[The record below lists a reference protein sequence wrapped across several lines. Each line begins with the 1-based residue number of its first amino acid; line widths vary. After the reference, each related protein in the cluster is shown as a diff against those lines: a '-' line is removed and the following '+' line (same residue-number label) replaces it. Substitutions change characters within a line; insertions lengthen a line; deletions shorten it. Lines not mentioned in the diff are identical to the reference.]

1 MASEFSACR
10 INTEHEVTSEEPL
23 AALAILPLCPLLQ
36 RPARRLNRFVRH
48 FEPLSYEPRTVHRGH
63 VRVRRSLGGIQ
74 PQLQQQNHHVY
85 VRFQGFN
92 RLFHLK
98 LRPDTAVFDKDLV
111 VETATFGKV
120 KPDIGHIYSG
130 EVVGDPSSGVY
141 GGLHKGVFEGSIQSR
156 WGRFYVEGARKFFD
170 RRMPFHSVM
179 YAAEDAGIPQ
189 QGWCG
194 VNGETTRWMQQL
206 AVASERARNSE
217 FKSSK
222 AKRHSGDHLE
232 RWIGRRPLEHQEQ
245 SEGSYYDGDVYDDGD
260 VDDMQ
265 AGKGYTDR
273 RRQWKAGG
281 RPRRTYRVCGLY
293 VHIDHL
299 LYRQFAKIDNDAV
312 RTRERLST
320 LIAGLTARASDI
332 FRHTDFSGVED
343 VRFSVHKIK
352 INDTTSCPSR
362 KNPFCLDKMDP
373 SLFLLT
379 AAKSANYDEYCL
391 SYTWTYRDFDSGVL
405 GLAYVGN
412 STTHSLGVCDKNR
425 LLPEDPTQPQLGLT
439 RLSLNTG
446 MITFLNYNAYV
457 AQAVSEITFSHEIG
471 HNFGSPHDTP
481 DGSPCAPGNKKNGNY
496 IMYFMASS
504 GLEPNNRLFS
514 TCSRGNISEVIK
526 PMVEGKSPREN
537 CFQEESGPVCG
548 NGIVEGVEECDC
560 GYSESECHDPCCY
573 ARRNS
578 VNAKGC
584 TLRPGKQ
591 CR

>member
-1 MASEFSACR
+1 
-10 INTEHEVTSEEPL
+10 
-23 AALAILPLCPLLQ
+23 
-36 RPARRLNRFVRH
+36 
-48 FEPLSYEPRTVHRGH
+48 
-63 VRVRRSLGGIQ
+63 
-74 PQLQQQNHHVY
+74 
-85 VRFQGFN
+85 
-92 RLFHLK
+92 
-98 LRPDTAVFDKDLV
+98 
-111 VETATFGKV
+111 
-120 KPDIGHIYSG
+120 
-130 EVVGDPSSGVY
+130 
-141 GGLHKGVFEGSIQSR
+141 
-156 WGRFYVEGARKFFD
+156 
-170 RRMPFHSVM
+170 MPFHSVM

-206 AVASERARNSE
+206 VFASERARNTE
-217 FKSSK
+217 FKPPKTVLVQLLLNTGSQRSFIRQDVSRDLKFPVRDAERLTLFTFGQMKRPATFTCERVALTLRSKHGSNENTIEALAIPEISPVTSPPADGEIVTMMTRKEILPAGARPDAMTFREDDSSK

-273 RRQWKAGG
+273 RRQSKAGG

-343 VRFSVHKIK
+343 V
-352 INDTTSCPSR
+352 SCPSR

-391 SYTWTYRDFDSGVL
+391 AYTWTYRDFDSGVL

-537 CFQEESGPVCG
+537 CFQGKLVSLNVFKQESGPVCG

-560 GYSESECHDPCCY
+560 GYSEAECHDPCCY

-591 CR
+591 CSPTTGPCCDKDCKLVPTTTMCAPETECREKAMCTYPFCELAPIKFTEVILQFNLPNVV